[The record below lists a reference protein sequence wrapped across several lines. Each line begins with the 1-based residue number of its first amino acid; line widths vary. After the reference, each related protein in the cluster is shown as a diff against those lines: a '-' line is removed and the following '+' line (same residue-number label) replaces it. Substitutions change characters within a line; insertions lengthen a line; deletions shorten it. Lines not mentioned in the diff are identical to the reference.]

1 MPLPYPEA
9 LVSGGTRETE
19 QLGAN
24 AVVLVL
30 DWLFLGQPKS
40 VSKGLRLA
48 FGEPL
53 SPKQQEAVASLR
65 LGVQAW
71 NSAGPFSAKDLGRS
85 ASKFEGLQDM
95 LLACQEEWKGLQ
107 ESGAPAS
114 EALFGYAAPFGVLP
128 VEPGRLNFVGE
139 PSFDPVPFLDSQNRA
154 TYQRPL
160 DYARDLEAEEA
171 VPRVAVRADAR
182 QTKELLDLLDRTG
195 RLRLFA
201 KDEVRPRLRNG
212 LFSVAKD
219 HARDRMVLD
228 ARPPNLVECTENRW
242 IRSLGTL
249 EQFQFIYLPPECDF
263 EIHTEDLKEFYHA
276 FVVSEQRA
284 RRNVFA
290 LELSYEE
297 VKALSACS
305 RALRGQTVVPALN
318 TMAMGDLNAVAYG
331 QTSHLAVLLR
341 TRAVKLAS
349 FITLLGRP
357 PRAGEQI
364 SGLLIDDFVL
374 LDPVPRSI
382 VAAGIDPPGVETMRA
397 VISGYQA
404 SGLPRNVSKAVSRA
418 SSAEFWGGLLDGRA
432 GLLRPSPKRVSALAQ
447 FILEVVRG
455 GVTSVGM
462 LEVLAG
468 GLVSGL
474 QLRRRLL
481 CVLDA
486 VYQAQRHR
494 DRRAFVQVRGDLC
507 NELLVGAALLSQAD
521 VDLRAV
527 GAPILLTTDASSS
540 AEASAATH
548 VPSRLSLELSRHG
561 LQRGLWAK
569 LLSPAQ
575 AYLRERGELEEGEGM
590 PDECYVSHPVWE
602 ELCTALQFHQ
612 LGQTKQV
619 KARRHINI
627 GEVRAAIKGEEYV
640 ARKFPGQ
647 RYVHLQDSQVSLA
660 CFVKGRSSSPS
671 LNRELRR
678 SLGCYLASRARPSFG
693 YIQSKLNP
701 SDDPTRSAPLR
712 SPSKV
717 SASWLLKA
725 WEGDFDELD
734 VFLHGLGLHP
744 RQLAG
749 LPDES
754 ELWPDA
760 PLAEV
765 PKASTKKLRAPMS
778 PEHRAA
784 LFMRRCHVGTA
795 EALEVFRRLPKEVS
809 ARSSGWSRAEGSFT
823 AGVFVHG
830 GVTGL
835 RRNCQA
841 FPVSVQLLTRVL
853 REAKPGFV
861 FSSVSVSQNVRT
873 LPHVDKNNLSTEP
886 NVVLPLSRFRGGGL
900 WVLSEG
906 GSTPLRHKG
915 KVFWGKVL
923 PVCERAVA
931 FDPHRLHA
939 TQAWTGSRIV
949 LVGYTVRGCERL
961 STEQRASALSLGFVL
976 PPEPRDAD
984 VPASSPELTEEAL
997 EPVRAP
1003 PKFLATAPAQ
1013 WPQRIEPASFVS
1025 SLESPESEFPGLLWT
1040 STQPA
1045 PRIGFANSSFREIL
1059 LTMPPGRFVISS
1071 VFPDLDSAL
1080 SSAPGWLDLFSG
1092 SRGFAKALAAA
1103 APCWILCLDTCH
1115 AEDEDLLRPDLQDL
1129 LLEMLAGKVFAGVSA
1144 GPVCS
1149 SFSAAITPAW
1159 RSREYPQGRPC
1170 LRQDQRD
1177 KVLLG
1182 NKMLEFS
1189 LKVVRAAWKGRA
1201 VFWIENPQG
1210 SWFWR
1215 QPAWR
1220 ELASEGCW
1228 EDFLCDFC
1236 YFGTPWRKAT
1246 RFRTNGQLGGARAR
1260 CPGGHVHRVLRGR
1273 DRETKVSWTKL
1284 AEPYPRKLCLLLASA
1299 SAQDA
1304 GWLGDYRPLDLA
1316 RCAKVSKGRIGSTCL
1331 YADTF
1336 TMAHLSGLAR
1346 MVATPKAGPG
1356 ESAYQSCGR

>member
-1 MPLPYPEA
+1 
-9 LVSGGTRETE
+9 
-19 QLGAN
+19 
-24 AVVLVL
+24 
-30 DWLFLGQPKS
+30 
-40 VSKGLRLA
+40 
-48 FGEPL
+48 
-53 SPKQQEAVASLR
+53 
-65 LGVQAW
+65 
-71 NSAGPFSAKDLGRS
+71 
-85 ASKFEGLQDM
+85 M

-114 EALFGYAAPFGVLP
+114 EALFGYAAPCGVLP

-494 DRRAFVQVRGDLC
+494 DRRVFVQVRGDLC

-1236 YFGTPWRKAT
+1236 YFG
-1246 RFRTNGQLGGARAR
+1246 LD
-1260 CPGGHVHRVLRGR
+1260 VL
-1273 DRETKVSWTKL
+1273 
-1284 AEPYPRKLCLLLASA
+1284 
-1299 SAQDA
+1299 
-1304 GWLGDYRPLDLA
+1304 
-1316 RCAKVSKGRIGSTCL
+1316 
-1331 YADTF
+1331 ADTF
-1336 TMAHLSGLAR
+1336 IEFFEAGIARPRMLDGLGITGLLIWPDAL
-1346 MVATPKAGPG
+1346 
-1356 ESAYQSCGR
+1356 